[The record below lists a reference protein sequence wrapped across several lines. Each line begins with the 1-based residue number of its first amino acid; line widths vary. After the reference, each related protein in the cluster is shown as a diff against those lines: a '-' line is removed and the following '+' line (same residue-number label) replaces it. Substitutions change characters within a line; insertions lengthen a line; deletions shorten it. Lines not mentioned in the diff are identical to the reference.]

1 VKVLIFLLQK
11 SAVIGFENVCSIS
24 ATLGFRCNY

>member
-11 SAVIGFENVCSIS
+11 CFSTVKLCF
-24 ATLGFRCNY
+24 